1 MIISMVFFAVA
12 LAIISASVISTNQQ
26 VERLNKQEE
35 LAKNIELKVGE
46 LSYLSN
52 DYLLYHESQQ
62 IDRWE
67 SKYSSFSEDA
77 SNLTVD
83 GSDQQVLVNN
93 IKANGQRLKD
103 IFGDVVSSIESVPP
117 LQQNTVG
124 PGFIQVSWSRMGV
137 QTQGIV
143 FDASRLSQMLRDQ
156 ADQMQQK
163 NNTLVFSLMGA
174 FIALLLANYLLFYRK
189 TLRSIE
195 FLQTGT
201 RIIGSGNLD
210 FSIEEKRND
219 EMGELSKSFNRMT
232 ANLKA
237 VTASKADLERE
248 NIERKLVE
256 GALLRKEADL
266 RDAQRVA
273 HVGSWYWDAK
283 TDATTGS
290 DELLRIY
297 GLDPT
302 TQSMPAFRE
311 QEGRLYPVE
320 SWQRVN
326 AAVQRTM
333 QTGVGYEL
341 DVEAIRDGAR
351 IWITTRGE
359 AVRDADG
366 QIVGL
371 RGTVQDITERKQTM
385 KEIESLAKF
394 PKENPNPIMRIAANG
409 AIIYANQSSATLLN
423 AWSRQVGET
432 LPDDFRNLITEAL
445 RSGNRIEIDATY
457 DGTTYS
463 LIFAPVVDTGYVNV
477 YGHDVTQH
485 RLVEK
490 ARKESEQRFRD
501 AIDHFPNV
509 FVIYDA
515 DRKVTYVNS
524 NGLQIMGLSEQE
536 VIGKKDEE
544 IFPPEM
550 INSYLPALKRAV
562 ETKIPQTLERT
573 RPASMGGQTIIANI
587 IPLLDEG
594 GEIRQIL
601 GITYDISERKRSEGK
616 IAQQNIILNAIN
628 SIYEEAIRCEDIE
641 DLGRACLGVIESI
654 TGSKFSFIGEIG
666 SDDLLHDLAISDPG
680 WEICMMYDKTGHHRP
695 PGNFKIRGLFG
706 RVLQDGRSLLT
717 NDPTSHPDSIGLP
730 EGHPRL
736 TAFLGVP
743 FIRNGKAVGMIGVGN
758 RDGGYSSVDQEILEA
773 LTPTILEA
781 ILYKRAEKALQEN
794 EERYRTRFNALIEGF
809 CVIEMVFDETKR
821 PIDYRFLEVNQAFEE
836 QTGLHDAQ
844 GKLMRDLAPEH
855 EEHWF
860 EIYGKIALTGE
871 TARFENEARAL
882 NRWYEVCAFRVGGLE
897 SRKVAICFNDI
908 TERKRSEEALRESEA
923 RLRRLYESGLIG
935 VIYWNMDG
943 VITDAN
949 DKFLEMVGYSR
960 EDLAAGRIDWVN
972 MTPPEY
978 RHLDESSATELKA
991 EGVNKKPFEKEYIRK
1006 DGKRI
1011 PIIIAGAMLDEA
1023 RFNGI
1028 AFVLDITERIHAE
1041 EARKVSEERY
1051 RSLFNSMTEGFAL
1064 HEIIL
1069 DENGEPYDYRFLDV
1083 NPAFERLTGLKRE
1096 DVIGKTHNEA
1106 LPGDSSRWVEE
1117 YGVVALTGEP
1127 AHFENYSPALER
1139 HYEVFAYRPA
1149 SGQFAVVFIDI
1160 TERKRAE
1167 EVLRTTLQRF
1177 YAVLSNMYAGIL
1189 LVADDGR
1196 IEFANQAFCNIFD
1209 LLDSPADL
1217 TGLSSPEMIDKI
1229 KNGYLHPDEEV
1240 TSISEIV
1247 VRGQPIKGQEIA
1259 MRDERTCLRDFIP
1272 LYVDGKSYGRLWH
1285 HLEITELK
1293 RNEEK
1298 IAKLTRLYAV
1308 LSQVNEAIVR
1318 THDAESLS
1326 SNICRI
1332 AADVGGYPLVWIGQ
1346 VKEGLVMPVAWSGPA
1361 SDYLLDIKVE
1371 VQGEL
1376 GKGPT
1381 GTSIREN
1388 RSVVNDDFAINPATS
1403 PWREPAQR
1411 YGFRASAAFPLQR
1424 QGKVIGAFT
1433 LYASEPKAFDREQ
1446 VGLLESLSADISYAL
1461 DDLDKERRRG
1471 LAEESL
1477 RETRD
1482 YLENLID
1489 YANAPIIVW
1498 DPSFKI
1504 TRFNHAFERLTGLRA
1519 AEALDKQLDT
1529 LFPEESRGA
1538 SIEYISRTISG
1549 ERWEVVEIPIKNID
1563 GSVRTVLWNS
1573 ANIYD
1578 KDGTAVIAT
1587 IAQGQDITDQKQ
1599 AEGALR
1605 ETKDYLE
1612 NLIDYANAPII
1623 VWDPSFRIT
1632 RLNHAF
1638 ERLTG
1643 LDARDVHGKPLDTL
1657 FPEMS
1662 KEDSLEYIKRTLSG
1676 ERWEVVEIPIKK
1688 VDGSVRTVL
1697 WNSANIYD
1705 KDGTTALATIAQG
1718 QDITERKRAEEGLR
1732 KARDELEQRVQER
1745 TADLTKASMELEAR
1759 AQELAKKTE
1768 DLIRSNSE
1776 LEQFAYVAS
1785 HDLQEPLRMISSY
1798 VQLLSRRYEG
1808 KLDKDADDFIAY
1820 AVEGT
1825 KRMQQLINDL
1835 LAYSRVGT
1843 RGKPPVPTDFEDVFS
1858 EATANL
1864 KMATE
1869 EAGAVVT
1876 HDQLPTAMADKLQM
1890 VQLFQNLIGNAI
1902 KFRGKDVPRVHVSA
1916 KQEEENWVFSVRDN
1930 GIGIDPQFHDRI
1942 FTIFQRLHGRE
1953 EYPGT
1958 GIGLAVSK
1966 KIVERHGGRIW
1977 LESEL
1982 GKGTTFYF
1990 TIPLH
1995 AEIG

>member
-1 MIISMVFFAVA
+1 MKIRTQLIISMVFFAVA

-219 EMGELSKSFNRMT
+219 EVGELSKSFNRMT

-882 NRWYEVCAFRVGGLE
+882 NRWYEVCAFRVGGQE
-897 SRKVAICFNDI
+897 SRKVAICFN
-908 TERKRSEEALRESEA
+908 
-923 RLRRLYESGLIG
+923 
-935 VIYWNMDG
+935 
-943 VITDAN
+943 
-949 DKFLEMVGYSR
+949 
-960 EDLAAGRIDWVN
+960 
-972 MTPPEY
+972 
-978 RHLDESSATELKA
+978 
-991 EGVNKKPFEKEYIRK
+991 
-1006 DGKRI
+1006 
-1011 PIIIAGAMLDEA
+1011 
-1023 RFNGI
+1023 
-1028 AFVLDITERIHAE
+1028 
-1041 EARKVSEERY
+1041 
-1051 RSLFNSMTEGFAL
+1051 
-1064 HEIIL
+1064 
-1069 DENGEPYDYRFLDV
+1069 
-1083 NPAFERLTGLKRE
+1083 
-1096 DVIGKTHNEA
+1096 
-1106 LPGDSSRWVEE
+1106 
-1117 YGVVALTGEP
+1117 
-1127 AHFENYSPALER
+1127 
-1139 HYEVFAYRPA
+1139 
-1149 SGQFAVVFIDI
+1149 DI

-1177 YAVLSNMYAGIL
+1177 YAVLSSMYAGIL

-1471 LAEESL
+1471 LAEEGL

-1529 LFPEESRGA
+1529 LFPEESRDTFL
-1538 SIEYISRTISG
+1538 EYISRTISG

-1587 IAQGQDITDQKQ
+1587 IAQGQDITDRKQ
-1599 AEGALR
+1599 AEWALR

-1623 VWDPSFRIT
+1623 VWDPTFRIT
-1632 RLNHAF
+1632 RFNHAF

-1676 ERWEVVEIPIKK
+1676 ERWEVVEIPIKNI
-1688 VDGSVRTVL
+1688 DGSVRTVL

-1869 EAGAVVT
+1869 EADAVVT

-1916 KQEEENWVFSVRDN
+1916 KQEGELWVFSVRDN

-1942 FTIFQRLHGRE
+1942 FTIFQRLHGRD

-1982 GKGTTFYF
+1982 GKGTTFFF
-1990 TIPLH
+1990 TVPMQEEIEPTNY
-1995 AEIG
+1995 AEQKEGR

>member
-1 MIISMVFFAVA
+1 MIISMVFFGVA
-12 LAIISASVISTNQQ
+12 LAIISASVITTNQQ

-35 LAKNIELKVGE
+35 LAKNIELEVGE

-52 DYLLYHESQQ
+52 DYLLYRENQQ
-62 IDRWE
+62 IDRWK
-67 SKYSSFSEDA
+67 SKYASFFGDA
-77 SNLTVD
+77 SNLTVER
-83 GSDQQVLVNN
+83 SDQQVLVNN
-93 IKANGQRLKD
+93 IKANGQRLKE
-103 IFGDVVSSIESVPP
+103 IFNDIESRVESSSS
-117 LQQNTVG
+117 LQQTAAS
-124 PGFIQVSWSRMGV
+124 PEFIQVSWSRMGV

-143 FDASRLSQMLRDQ
+143 FDASRLAQSLREQ

-163 NNTLVFSLMGA
+163 NNLLVFSLMGA
-174 FIALLLANYLLFYRK
+174 FIALLLANYLLFYRG

-195 FLQTGT
+195 SLQTGT

-210 FSIEEKRND
+210 YSLEEKRND
-219 EMGELSKSFNRMT
+219 EIGDLSKSFNQMA

-248 NIERKLVE
+248 IDERKFAE
-256 GALLRKEADL
+256 EALLRKEEDL
-266 RDAQRVA
+266 REAQRIV

-283 TDATTGS
+283 TDATTGT

-302 TQSMPAFRE
+302 SQSMPAFKE
-311 QEGRLYPVE
+311 QEDRLYPVE

-326 AAVQRTM
+326 EAVQKAV

-359 AVRDADG
+359 AVRDKDG
-366 QIVGL
+366 QTVGL
-371 RGTVQDITERKQTM
+371 RGTVQDITERRQAVR
-385 KEIESLAKF
+385 EIEGLAKF
-394 PKENPNPIMRIAANG
+394 PEENPNLVMRIAADG
-409 AIIYANQSSATLLN
+409 KLVYANPSSTPLIK
-423 AWSRQVGET
+423 AWGRQVGEM
-432 LPDDFRNLITEAL
+432 LPDDYRNLVLKAL
-445 RSGNRIEIDATY
+445 RSGNRNEIEATS
-457 DGTTYS
+457 GSTTYS
-463 LIFAPVVDTGYVNV
+463 LIIVPIVDMGYVNV
-477 YGHDVTQH
+477 YGRDVTQH
-485 RLVEK
+485 RLAEK

-501 AIDHFPNV
+501 AIDNFPNV

-524 NGLQIMGLSEQE
+524 KGLQIMGLSEQE

-544 IFPPEM
+544 IFPPQL
-550 INSYLPALKRAV
+550 IDSYLPALKLAV
-562 ETKIPQTLERT
+562 ETKTPQVLERT
-573 RPASMGGQTIIANI
+573 RSASMGGQAIIINI
-587 IPLLDEG
+587 VPLLDDN

-601 GITYDISERKRSEGK
+601 GLTY
-616 IAQQNIILNAIN
+616 
-628 SIYEEAIRCEDIE
+628 
-641 DLGRACLGVIESI
+641 
-654 TGSKFSFIGEIG
+654 
-666 SDDLLHDLAISDPG
+666 
-680 WEICMMYDKTGHHRP
+680 
-695 PGNFKIRGLFG
+695 
-706 RVLQDGRSLLT
+706 
-717 NDPTSHPDSIGLP
+717 
-730 EGHPRL
+730 
-736 TAFLGVP
+736 
-743 FIRNGKAVGMIGVGN
+743 
-758 RDGGYSSVDQEILEA
+758 
-773 LTPTILEA
+773 
-781 ILYKRAEKALQEN
+781 
-794 EERYRTRFNALIEGF
+794 
-809 CVIEMVFDETKR
+809 
-821 PIDYRFLEVNQAFEE
+821 
-836 QTGLHDAQ
+836 
-844 GKLMRDLAPEH
+844 
-855 EEHWF
+855 
-860 EIYGKIALTGE
+860 
-871 TARFENEARAL
+871 
-882 NRWYEVCAFRVGGLE
+882 
-897 SRKVAICFNDI
+897 DI
-908 TERKRSEEALRESEA
+908 TERKRAEEALRESEA

-949 DKFLEMVGYSR
+949 DKFLEMVGYTR
-960 EDLAAGRIDWVN
+960 EDLVAGRIDWVN

-978 RHLDESSATELKA
+978 QYLDERSAAELQTI
-991 EGVNKKPFEKEYIRK
+991 GVNKKPFEKEYIRR
-1006 DGKRI
+1006 DGTRI
-1011 PIIIAGAMLDEA
+1011 PIIVAGAMLDEA
-1023 RFNGI
+1023 RFNGV
-1028 AFVLDITERIHAE
+1028 AFVLDITERINAE
-1041 EARKVSEERY
+1041 ESLKVSEERY
-1051 RSLFNSMTEGFAL
+1051 RSLFNSMNEGFAL

-1069 DENGEPYDYRFLDV
+1069 DENGNPYDYRFLDI

-1096 DVIGKTHNEA
+1096 DVIGKTHNQA
-1106 LPGDSSRWVEE
+1106 LPGDSSRWIEE
-1117 YGVVALTGEP
+1117 YGAVALTGKP
-1127 AHFENYSPALER
+1127 THFENHSPALER

-1149 SGQFAVVFIDI
+1149 TGQFAVIFVDI
-1160 TERKRAE
+1160 TERKLAE

-1177 YAVLSNMYAGIL
+1177 YAILSSMYAGIL
-1189 LVADDGR
+1189 LVADDSS
-1196 IEFANQAFCNIFD
+1196 IEFANQAFCDIFG
-1209 LLDSPADL
+1209 LSDSPADL
-1217 TGLSSPEMIDKI
+1217 EKLSSPEMIDKI
-1229 KNGYLHPDEEV
+1229 KNAYLYPDEEA
-1240 TSISEIV
+1240 TSIREIV
-1247 VRGQPIKGQEIA
+1247 VRGRPVKGQEIA
-1259 MRDERTCLRDFIP
+1259 MRDGRTCLRDFIP

-1285 HLEITELK
+1285 HTDITELK

-1298 IAKLTRLYAV
+1298 IAKLTKLYTV
-1308 LSQVNEAIVR
+1308 LSQVNETVIR
-1318 THDAESLS
+1318 THDAESLY

-1332 AADVGGYPLVWIGQ
+1332 VAEVGSYPLVWIGE
-1346 VKEGLVMPVAWSGPA
+1346 VNEGLVMPVAWSGPA
-1361 SDYLLDIKVE
+1361 SDYLKAIRVE

-1388 RSVVNDDFAINPATS
+1388 RSVVNDDFVTNPTTS
-1403 PWREPAQR
+1403 PWRESAIG
-1411 YGFRASAAFPLQR
+1411 YGIRASAAIPLQR

-1433 LYASEPKAFDREQ
+1433 LYSSEPKAFDQEQ
-1446 VGLLESLSADISYAL
+1446 IGLLESLSADISYAL
-1461 DDLDKERRRG
+1461 DDLDKERLKG
-1471 LAEESL
+1471 LAEEGL

-1529 LFPEESRGA
+1529 LFPEESRYT
-1538 SIEYISRTISG
+1538 SLEYISRTLSG
-1549 ERWEVVEIPIKNID
+1549 ERWEVVEIPIKKID

-1578 KDGTAVIAT
+1578 KDGTAVVAT
-1587 IAQGQDITDQKQ
+1587 IAQGQDITERKQ
-1599 AEGALR
+1599 AEEALR
-1605 ETKDYLE
+1605 ETKNYLE

-1623 VWDPSFRIT
+1623 VWDPFFRIT
-1632 RLNHAF
+1632 RFNHAF

-1643 LDARDVHGKPLDTL
+1643 LDARDVHGKPLDIL
-1657 FPEMS
+1657 FPEGS
-1662 KEDSLEYIKRTLSG
+1662 KEESLKYIKRTLSG
-1676 ERWEVVEIPIKK
+1676 ERWETVEIPILRT
-1688 VDGSVRTVL
+1688 DGSIRTVL

-1705 KDGTTALATIAQG
+1705 KAAVVATIAQG
-1718 QDITERKRAEEGLR
+1718 QDITERKLAEEGLR

-1745 TADLTKASMELEAR
+1745 TADLIKASIELEAR

-1843 RGKPPVPTDFEDVFS
+1843 RGKPPEPTDFEEVFS
-1858 EATANL
+1858 EAMTNL

-1876 HDQLPTAMADKLQM
+1876 HDQLPTAMADRLQM

-1902 KFRGKDVPRVHVSA
+1902 KFRGKDVPQVHVSA
-1916 KQEEENWVFSVRDN
+1916 RLEDGAWVFSVMDN
-1930 GIGIDPQFHDRI
+1930 GIGIDPQFYDRI
-1942 FTIFQRLHGRE
+1942 FTIFQRLHGRD
-1953 EYPGT
+1953 EYSGT

-1977 LESEL
+1977 LESEP
-1982 GKGTTFYF
+1982 GKGTIFYF

-1995 AEIG
+1995 EEQAEIEAMSYSEQMEGR

>member
-103 IFGDVVSSIESVPP
+103 IFGDVVSSIESAPP

-163 NNTLVFSLMGA
+163 NTMLVFSLMGA

-195 FLQTGT
+195 FLQIGT
-201 RIIGSGNLD
+201 KIIGSGNLD

-219 EMGELSKSFNRMT
+219 EIGELSKSFNRMT
-232 ANLKA
+232 ADLKT

-248 NIERKLVE
+248 IVERKRTE
-256 GALLRKEADL
+256 DELLRKEADL

-273 HVGSWYWDAK
+273 HIGSWYWDAK

-311 QEGRLYPVE
+311 QEDRLYPRE

-341 DVEAIRDGAR
+341 DVEAIRNGSR

-359 AVRDADG
+359 AVKDDEGG
-366 QIVGL
+366 QIIGL
-371 RGTVQDITERKQTM
+371 RGTVQDITERKRAM

-409 AIIYANQSSATLLN
+409 AIIYANQSSAPLLK
-423 AWSRQVGET
+423 WWGCHVGEM

-601 GITYDISERKRSEGK
+601 GITYDITER
-616 IAQQNIILNAIN
+616 
-628 SIYEEAIRCEDIE
+628 
-641 DLGRACLGVIESI
+641 
-654 TGSKFSFIGEIG
+654 
-666 SDDLLHDLAISDPG
+666 
-680 WEICMMYDKTGHHRP
+680 
-695 PGNFKIRGLFG
+695 
-706 RVLQDGRSLLT
+706 
-717 NDPTSHPDSIGLP
+717 
-730 EGHPRL
+730 
-736 TAFLGVP
+736 
-743 FIRNGKAVGMIGVGN
+743 
-758 RDGGYSSVDQEILEA
+758 
-773 LTPTILEA
+773 
-781 ILYKRAEKALQEN
+781 KRAEKALQEN

-882 NRWYEVCAFRVGGLE
+882 NRWYEVCAFRVGGQE

-908 TERKRSEEALRESEA
+908 TERKRAEKALRESEA

-991 EGVNKKPFEKEYIRK
+991 AGVNKKPFEKEYIRM

-1011 PIIIAGAMLDEA
+1011 PIIIAGAMLDEE

-1160 TERKRAE
+1160 TERKRVE

-1247 VRGQPIKGQEIA
+1247 VRGQPVKGQEIA

-1293 RNEEK
+1293 RNEKK

-1318 THDAESLS
+1318 THDAESLY

-1332 AADVGGYPLVWIGQ
+1332 VADVGGYPLVWIGQ

-1529 LFPEESRGA
+1529 LFPEESRDA
-1538 SIEYISRTISG
+1538 SLEYISRTISG
-1549 ERWEVVEIPIKNID
+1549 ERWEVVEIPIKNIN

-1587 IAQGQDITDQKQ
+1587 IAQGQDITDRKQ
-1599 AEGALR
+1599 AEWALR

-1623 VWDPSFRIT
+1623 VWDTSFRIT
-1632 RLNHAF
+1632 RFNHAF

-1688 VDGSVRTVL
+1688 IDGSVRTVL

-1745 TADLTKASMELEAR
+1745 TADLTKASMEQEAR

-1843 RGKPPVPTDFEDVFS
+1843 RGKPPEPTDFEDVFS

-1864 KMATE
+1864 KMTTE

-1916 KQEEENWVFSVRDN
+1916 KQEGELWVFSVRDN

-1942 FTIFQRLHGRE
+1942 FTIFQRLHGRD

-1982 GKGTTFYF
+1982 GKGTTFFF
-1990 TIPLH
+1990 TVPMQEEIEPTNY
-1995 AEIG
+1995 AEQKEGR